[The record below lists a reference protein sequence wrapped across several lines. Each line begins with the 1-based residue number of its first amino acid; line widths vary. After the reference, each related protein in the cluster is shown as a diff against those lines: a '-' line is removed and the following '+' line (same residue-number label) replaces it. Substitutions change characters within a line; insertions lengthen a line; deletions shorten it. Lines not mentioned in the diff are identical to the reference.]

1 MQVRILSTRI
11 GDSLPEYVSLFG
23 MVGQLHD
30 RNAVSES
37 ESPQFLFLPSVVA
50 RLSRRLKER
59 RRMGLSIPAIPKNG
73 LWGVS
78 SEGLEHQI
86 Y

>member
-1 MQVRILSTRI
+1 MS
-11 GDSLPEYVSLFG
+11 
-23 MVGQLHD
+23 GQLLD
-30 RNAVSES
+30 RKAASES
-37 ESPQFLFLPSVVA
+37 ESLQFFSFLPSVAA

-73 LWGVS
+73 PWGVS

>member
-1 MQVRILSTRI
+1 
-11 GDSLPEYVSLFG
+11 

-37 ESPQFLFLPSVVA
+37 ESQVIFLPYHTNLPVA
-50 RLSRRLKER
+50 RLSRHLKER

-73 LWGVS
+73 PWGVS

-86 Y
+86 YF